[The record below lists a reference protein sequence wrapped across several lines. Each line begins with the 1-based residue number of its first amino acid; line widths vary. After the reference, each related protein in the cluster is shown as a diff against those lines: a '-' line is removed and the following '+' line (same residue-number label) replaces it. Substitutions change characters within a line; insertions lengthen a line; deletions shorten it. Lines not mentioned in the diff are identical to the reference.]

1 MKIIKYILLF
11 GGSLL
16 LVLLVFSTINH
27 IYQLK
32 SEAKKYPPPG
42 KLVQVNNNR
51 MHVYSEGQGETTLVF
66 MAGHGTS
73 SPTIDFKPLWK
84 KMSDQYKIAVVEKA
98 GYGWSEKSSS
108 PRDIDTMLEETR
120 KALKLSEKNG
130 PYVLVPHSM
139 SGLEAIY
146 WSQKYPEEVKA
157 IIGLDPGIPEVY
169 ENTSDPL
176 FQKGKLN
183 FMSFILRI
191 GVSRFMDRTTLE
203 KNLPLINSEEL
214 TKEDKD
220 KMRALFHRSSITKN
234 MLNEVDYIQ
243 ENAEKIKDK
252 GIPVNTPM
260 YFFVSDGSEVSFPK
274 WEEKLTNYVSNINI
288 GRIKYLNSGHY
299 VHHEKADLIANE
311 TKMFL
316 KEINVN

>member
-1 MKIIKYILLF
+1 MKILKYILLF
-11 GGSLL
+11 GGGLL
-16 LVLLVFSTINH
+16 LVLVVLFTTNH

-42 KLVQVNNNR
+42 KLVQVDDNR
-51 MHVYSEGQGETTLVF
+51 MHVYSEGQGENTLVF

-84 KMSDQYKIAVVEKA
+84 KMSDEYRIAVVEKA
-98 GYGWSEKSSS
+98 GYGWSEKSPS
-108 PRDIDTMLEETR
+108 PRDIDTMLEESR
-120 KALKLSEKNG
+120 KALKLSGENG

-157 IIGLDPGIPEVY
+157 IIGLDPAIPVVY
-169 ENTSDPL
+169 ENTSNL
-176 FQKGKLN
+176 LSQKGKLN

-191 GVSRFMDRTTLE
+191 GVSRFMDKTTLK
-203 KNLPLINSEEL
+203 KNLPLINSGEL
-214 TKEDKD
+214 TKVDEN
-220 KMRALFHRSSITKN
+220 KMIALFHRSSITKN

-243 ENAEKIKDK
+243 ENAEKIKNK

-260 YFFVSDGSEVSFPK
+260 YFFVSDGSEVIFPK
-274 WEEKLTNYVSNINI
+274 WEEKLTNYISNVNI

-311 TKMFL
+311 TKIFL